1 MIFFPMMAAIIF
13 NLAIGGDFRNVK
25 IAIQNKEITD
35 CRNHILYN
43 ECFYDDNTSLSL
55 SCDVLNGLRNLEYNL
70 VKISINILF

>member
-25 IAIQNKEITD
+25 IAIENKEITD
-35 CRNHILYN
+35 CRNRIVD

-55 SCDVLNGLRNLEYNL
+55 SCDVLNGLRALEYNL
-70 VKISINILF
+70 VKKYINIFF